1 MKTLADT
8 LADTVADTVVNGGA
22 NASIQPSRVPVARHR
37 LHRQRGNE
45 IIEFALYAMFIVPLF
60 LWVFVT
66 GMNLLRMIQTTQIC
80 RDIGNL
86 YIHGVDY
93 TTFAAQ
99 QTAQRLA
106 QGYGLNV
113 GSGFTGGVT
122 NMYNNDN
129 NGGNGWVVL
138 SEVMYVG
145 AATCATLPTG
155 TTCTNQNKYVYL
167 QRIDF
172 GNSGVQFNGNTVASA
187 VGTPTATINAY
198 GIVQNYLT
206 DAGAVAP
213 NFGNFLQTQLADGQ
227 WIYVAETFFASPDL
241 GISAYPAGGVYSRT
255 FF

>member
-1 MKTLADT
+1 MNNLVTNSRIPLASRR
-8 LADTVADTVVNGGA
+8 
-22 NASIQPSRVPVARHR
+22 AS
-37 LHRQRGNE
+37 RQRGNE
-45 IIEFALYAMFIVPLF
+45 IFEFAVYAALIVPLF

-86 YIHGVDY
+86 YIHGVDFS
-93 TTFAAQ
+93 TFPAEQ
-99 QTAQRLA
+99 IAQRLA

-113 GSGFTGGVT
+113 GAGFAGGVT
-122 NMYNNDN
+122 NMYNNDG

-145 AATCATLPTG
+145 AATCATLPAG
-155 TTCTNQNKYVYL
+155 TVCTNQNKYVYI

-172 GNSGVQFNGNTVASA
+172 GNRSVQFNGTTVASA
-187 VGTPTATINAY
+187 VGTPAATINAY
-198 GIVQNYLT
+198 GMVQNYLT
-206 DAGAVAP
+206 DSNAVAP

-227 WIYVAETFFASPDL
+227 WIYIAETFFTSPDL
-241 GISAYPAGGVYSRT
+241 GFSAYPAGGVYSRT

>member
-1 MKTLADT
+1 MNNLVTDSRIPMAPRR
-8 LADTVADTVVNGGA
+8 
-22 NASIQPSRVPVARHR
+22 AS
-37 LHRQRGNE
+37 RQRGNE
-45 IIEFALYAMFIVPLF
+45 IIEFAVYAALIVPLF

-86 YIHGVDY
+86 YIHGVDFSTY
-93 TTFAAQ
+93 SAEQ
-99 QTAQRLA
+99 IAQRLA

-122 NMYNNDN
+122 NMYNNDA

-145 AATCATLPTG
+145 AATCATLPVG
-155 TTCTNQNKYVYL
+155 TVCTNQNKYVYI

-172 GNSGVQFNGNTVASA
+172 GNSGVQFNGSTVASA
-187 VGTPTATINAY
+187 IGTPSATINAY
-198 GIVQNYLT
+198 GMVQNYLT
-206 DAGAVAP
+206 DPNAVAT
-213 NFGNFLQTQLADGQ
+213 NFGNFLQTPLADGQ
-227 WIYVAETFFASPDL
+227 WIYVSETFFASTDL
-241 GISAYPAGGVYSRT
+241 GISAFPAGGVYSRT